1 MSKLGGVIIAVFFS
15 CAAAQAQ
22 NPAATVAVDVNANRH
37 TINPNIYGL
46 AYATA
51 TQLTDLNVPLN
62 RYGGN
67 NSSRYNWQVNGDNR
81 DADWYFE
88 SIGDTSSVA
97 GERGDTFISNSRAG
111 GAQAMITVPM
121 IGWVAK
127 LGASRAKLASFSQAK
142 YGAQTGNDAQWLPDA
157 GNGILKSTNQ
167 PVSGNDPNDANVQN
181 SSLYQQSWIQH
192 IVSTW
197 GLAGNGGQKYYI
209 LDNEHSIWHS
219 THRDVHPVGATMDEI
234 ASAMLDYAS
243 RIKGTDPGALLAGPE
258 EWGWSGYF
266 YSGYDQQYGSQHGWS
281 FLPDRN
287 NHGGADYL
295 PWLLGAI
302 KTDGRHLLD
311 IFTVHYYPQGGEF
324 GNDVSTAM
332 QLLRNQ
338 STRSLWDPNYVDQSW
353 INDKVML
360 IPRLR
365 SWANTY
371 YYAGTPI
378 GVTEYNWGAEP
389 YINGATTQAD
399 ILGIFGREGLD
410 LAARWTTPD
419 ATTPTYKAIKIYR
432 NYDGNK
438 STFGDVSVSATGPNP
453 DNVAVFAAQRTS
465 DSALTV
471 MVISKYLSGATPVS
485 INLANFTPAGTAQVY
500 QLTSANAITRLAD
513 LTLSGATAAFTAP
526 AQSITLLVV
535 PSSGVAN
542 QPPVAVASA
551 TPASGTVPLVVSFD
565 GTGSHDPDGSV
576 ASYSWNFG
584 DGATATGATASHT
597 YQNAGT
603 YSAVLTVAD
612 NLGATGTN
620 SVGITVSPNPNVIN
634 APSGLTGSAGK
645 GSATLSWRDNS
656 TNETGFHIERA
667 PSGSTS
673 FAVVGSVGMNVTTYR
688 DTVSRGSYVY
698 RVRAYNATAVSLY
711 SNTVTVKI
719 IH

>member
-15 CAAAQAQ
+15 CAPAQAQ
-22 NPAATVAVDVNANRH
+22 NPAATIAVDANANRH
-37 TINPNIYGL
+37 AINPNVYGL
-46 AYATA
+46 AYAT
-51 TQLTDLNVPLN
+51 TSQLTDLNVSLN

-142 YGAQTGNDAQWLPDA
+142 YGAQTGNDAQWFPDA

-197 GLAGNGGQKYYI
+197 GLAANGGQPYYI

-243 RIKGTDPGALLAGPE
+243 RIKGTDPGALVVVPRSGAGAATSTAATISSTAACM
-258 EWGWSGYF
+258 GGV
-266 YSGYDQQYGSQHGWS
+266 
-281 FLPDRN
+281 LPDRN

-324 GNDVSTAM
+324 GNDVSTAT
-332 QLLRNQ
+332 QLLRNR

-365 SWANTY
+365 SWADTY

-378 GVTEYNWGAEP
+378 GITEYNWGAEG

-419 ATTPTYKAIKIYR
+419 ASTPTYKAIKMYR

-438 STFGDVSVSATGPNP
+438 SAFGDVSVSATGPNP
-453 DNVAVFAAQRTS
+453 DNVAVFAAQRSS

-485 INLANFTPAGTAQVY
+485 INVGEFHAGGNGASVPVDLRERDHPAHRSGPERRDRGLHRACPEHYASGAAEFRRRQ
-500 QLTSANAITRLAD
+500 SAARGRRFSDSDLRHRYRWSCLRRNRLAR
-513 LTLSGATAAFTAP
+513 SGR
-526 AQSITLLVV
+526 L
-535 PSSGVAN
+535 
-542 QPPVAVASA
+542 
-551 TPASGTVPLVVSFD
+551 
-565 GTGSHDPDGSV
+565 HR
-576 ASYSWNFG
+576 
-584 DGATATGATASHT
+584 
-597 YQNAGT
+597 
-603 YSAVLTVAD
+603 VL
-612 NLGATGTN
+612 
-620 SVGITVSPNPNVIN
+620 
-634 APSGLTGSAGK
+634 
-645 GSATLSWRDNS
+645 
-656 TNETGFHIERA
+656 
-667 PSGSTS
+667 
-673 FAVVGSVGMNVTTYR
+673 
-688 DTVSRGSYVY
+688 
-698 RVRAYNATAVSLY
+698 
-711 SNTVTVKI
+711 
-719 IH
+719 